1 MEDNE
6 CPECPQL
13 PGWLATF
20 ADLMSLLMCFF
31 VLLLS
36 FSEMDVQKYKRVAG
50 SMKFAFGVQREVQ
63 AKQIPKGT
71 SIIAQE
77 FSAGKPVPTIVKSVQ
92 QITTEQYKQNLDFN
106 DSDSSN
112 NKSSGEESSGN
123 QTTDV
128 SAGESDTTSE
138 VVEQTEAFTEAQLQ
152 AIAEARLEA
161 MQDEQLK
168 IAMEMAQELV
178 AMQQQQQQPGEPPV
192 RISEGQVQRRL
203 KEAAEARAESKLE
216 LVKRR
221 LENEI
226 EEGLVEVVREGNKV
240 VVRLRER
247 GFFNTARA
255 KINNAFQPVL
265 ARVGRALSDVPGDL
279 VVSGHTDNVP
289 ISNDEFRSNWELSA
303 ARAANVV
310 HYLTTRGGIA
320 KDRVEMRAHAEV
332 KPIADNATAENRARN
347 RRVEV
352 VITDTGAAVTPDG
365 S

>member
-92 QITTEQYKQNLDFN
+92 QISTEQYKQNLDFN
-106 DSDSSN
+106 DSDTTN
-112 NKSSGEESSGN
+112 NKSSGEEDAGTES
-123 QTTDV
+123 TD
-128 SAGESDTTSE
+128 TSE
-138 VVEQTEAFTEAQLQ
+138 GKPDGQGAEQTESFTEAQLQ
-152 AIAEARLEA
+152 AIAEARAEA
-161 MQDEQLK
+161 MQEAQLK
-168 IAMEMAQELV
+168 IALEMAEEIV
-178 AMQQQQQQPGEPPV
+178 AQQGATDTPV
-192 RISEGQVQRRL
+192 RVSEGQVQRRL

-216 LVKRR
+216 TVQR
-221 LENEI
+221 LLKAEI
-226 EEGLVEVVREGNKV
+226 DEGLVEVVRDGDKV
-240 VVRLRER
+240 IVRLRER

-255 KINNAFQPVL
+255 KINEQFQPVL
-265 ARVGRALSDVPGDL
+265 ARVGRALSAVPGDL
-279 VVSGHTDNVP
+279 VVAGHTDNVP

-310 HYLTTRGGIA
+310 HYLTTRGGIG

-332 KPIADNATAENRARN
+332 KPLADNATAENRARN

-352 VITDTGAAVTPDG
+352 VVRDATDDQ
-365 S
+365 

>member
-1 MEDNE
+1 MDDNE

-63 AKQIPKGT
+63 SKQIPKGT

-92 QITTEQYKQNLDFN
+92 QITTDQYKQNLDFN

-128 SAGESDTTSE
+128 SAGESDTTTE

-152 AIAEARLEA
+152 AIAEARAEA

-178 AMQQQQQQPGEPPV
+178 AMQQQPGETPV

-240 VVRLRER
+240 IVRLRER

-255 KINNAFQPVL
+255 KINTEFQPVL

-320 KDRVEMRAHAEV
+320 KSRVEMRAHAEV

-352 VITDTGAAVTPDG
+352 VITDTGTAVPG
-365 S
+365 EG

>member
-1 MEDNE
+1 MDDND

-77 FSAGKPVPTIVKSVQ
+77 FSAGKPMPTIVKSVQ
-92 QITTEQYKQNLDFN
+92 QVTTEQYKQNLDFN

-112 NKSSGEESSGN
+112 NRSSGEEESGDQATAQAKEN
-123 QTTDV
+123 EQ
-128 SAGESDTTSE
+128 SE
-138 VVEQTEAFTEAQLQ
+138 NETEQQPVEFTEAHLQ
-152 AIAEARLEA
+152 AIAEARSEALENV
-161 MQDEQLK
+161 QLS
-168 IAMEMAQELV
+168 AALEMAEEIV
-178 AMQQQQQQPGEPPV
+178 AQHMLADTPKRMSDGDL
-192 RISEGQVQRRL
+192 QRRL
-203 KEAAEARAESKLE
+203 KQEAEQRAESKADI
-216 LVKRR
+216 VRR
-221 LENEI
+221 QLKKEI
-226 EEGLVEVVREGNKV
+226 DEGLVEVVTDGDKV
-240 VVRLRER
+240 IVRLRER

-255 KINNAFQPVL
+255 KINDQFAPVL
-265 ARVGRALSDVPGDL
+265 SRVGRALSDVPGDL
-279 VVSGHTDNVP
+279 VVAGHTDNVP

-310 HYLTTRGGIA
+310 HYLTTRGGIG

-332 KPIADNATAENRARN
+332 KPIADNATAANRARN

-352 VITDTGAAVTPDG
+352 VVLDSTGKQ
-365 S
+365 

>member
-1 MEDNE
+1 MDDNE

-63 AKQIPKGT
+63 AKTIPKGT

-92 QITTEQYKQNLDFN
+92 QITTDQYKQNLDFN
-106 DSDSSN
+106 DSDTTN

-123 QTTDV
+123 QTDNPN
-128 SAGESDTTSE
+128 ESDSDSAPP
-138 VVEQTEAFTEAQLQ
+138 QAQQSEAFNEAQLQ
-152 AIAEARLEA
+152 AIAEARAEA
-161 MQDEQLK
+161 MQEEQLK
-168 IAMEMAQELV
+168 IAMQMAQEIV
-178 AMQQQQQQPGEPPV
+178 AQQQNPGETPV
-192 RISEGQVQRRL
+192 RVSEGQVQRRL

-216 LVKRR
+216 TVKRR
-221 LENEI
+221 LQNEI
-226 EEGLVEVVREGNKV
+226 DEGVVEVVREGNKV
-240 VVRLRER
+240 IVRLREQ

-255 KINNAFQPVL
+255 QVNSQFQPVL
-265 ARVGRALSDVPGDL
+265 ARVGRALSDVPGSL
-279 VVSGHTDNVP
+279 VVAGHTDNVP

-310 HYLTTRGGIA
+310 HYLTTRGGIG

-352 VITDTGAAVTPDG
+352 VVMDDVQLTN
-365 S
+365 